1 MYVGTS
7 VRSILR
13 CPGGSVGSGFSHQRG
28 GSSSERKAAGT
39 LEMWSLSFLRALPTG
54 WAPPSPGDTRL
65 PQPTPGRKQR
75 GERRHWALSQG
86 PWSPGSSLE
95 LPTSRHQLSHLP
107 SLGRH
112 AGSIPCP
119 PGGSHP
125 DMTTD
130 SLGLQGGSRFPVL
143 WPIVL
148 RGHLRKVHCLESE
161 FGNLSFQ
168 PLYLSV
174 LNPVL
179 QPALEYRPS
188 WLQT

>member
-1 MYVGTS
+1 MVVRIEYTANQTMLPQIHQVPYQNLCPLPLMDVGTS

-95 LPTSRHQLSHLP
+95 LR
-107 SLGRH
+107 
-112 AGSIPCP
+112 P
-119 PGGSHP
+119 PGTSSHTSP
-125 DMTTD
+125 PWADTP
-130 SLGLQGGSRFPVL
+130 GLSPV
-143 WPIVL
+143 
-148 RGHLRKVHCLESE
+148 HLVGPTR
-161 FGNLSFQ
+161 
-168 PLYLSV
+168 
-174 LNPVL
+174 
-179 QPALEYRPS
+179 
-188 WLQT
+188 T